1 MSILKQIQESM
12 KKNNVHYY
20 IIPTNDYHQSE
31 YVADFF
37 KLREFVSGFNGSAGT
52 LVIEQERAGL
62 WTDSRYFL
70 QAETQLPKEI
80 TLHKLG
86 SDESSDFPAYIAEN
100 IKAGQAIGF
109 DAKCISTS
117 LGKHLLSIA
126 EKKNAK
132 ILLDVYFA
140 DELWKERQAL
150 PKNTAYFLND
160 DITGEN
166 ISSKIKYITDMM
178 KEHKYNYT
186 ALTKLDDIAYL
197 LNMRGTDVTYNPVF
211 YSYVCIELSEDFN
224 NYTVKLYIDDEKL
237 KEDTKKY
244 LSENNIQILPYEKIY
259 DDIKLIKN
267 KNMLLDESALNF
279 MLYTNID
286 DTNSIVDILSPITSK
301 KAIKNDTELKNAIY
315 YHKIDA
321 VAVIKLIHY
330 VKTNIKKIDMSEI
343 SVSDKLEEFRR
354 QCDKCVDLSF
364 NTISGYK
371 DHGAI
376 VHYSATEETN
386 YKLEPKSIL
395 LLDSGAQYLGATTD
409 ITRSISLGTPTDTE
423 KFDFTTVLKG
433 HLALSNAVFPENT
446 TGSQLDTIAKEPIW
460 RENLNFFHGTGHG
473 VGAFLNV
480 HEGPMRISG
489 AYNNVGFKRGMV
501 VSNEPG
507 LYRAG
512 HHGIRIENLVYTEF
526 DKETEFGKFLKFI
539 DLTLVPIDLDL
550 VDVDLLNSQEKL
562 WLNNYHKRVFDE
574 ISPFIEDKE
583 LKEFLKQQTRE
594 I

>member
-117 LGKHLLSIA
+117 LGKHLLGIA
-126 EKKNAK
+126 EKKNSK

-140 DELWKERQAL
+140 DELWKERQTL

-166 ISSKIKYITDMM
+166 ISSKIKYITDVM
-178 KEHKYNYT
+178 KEHKCNYT

-211 YSYVCIELSEDFN
+211 YSYVSIEFREDFN

-237 KEDTKKY
+237 QEDTKKY
-244 LSENNIQILPYEKIY
+244 LSENNIQILPYENIY
-259 DDIKLIKN
+259 DDIKFIKN
-267 KNMLLDESALNF
+267 RNILLDESALNF

-301 KAIKNDTELKNAIY
+301 KAVKNDTELKNSIY

-364 NTISGYK
+364 DTISGYK

-376 VHYSATEETN
+376 VHYSATGETN

-574 ISPFIEDKE
+574 ISPLIEDKE
-583 LKEFLKQQTRE
+583 LKEFLKQQTRQ